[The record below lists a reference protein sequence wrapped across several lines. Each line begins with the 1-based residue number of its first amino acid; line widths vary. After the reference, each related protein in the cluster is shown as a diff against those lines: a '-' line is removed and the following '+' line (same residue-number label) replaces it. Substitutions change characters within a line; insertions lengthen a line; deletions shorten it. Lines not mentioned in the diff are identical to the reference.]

1 MHVLVLFASA
11 PGPSLWFSV
20 YKQVCEARTFSRP
33 FPRRVAAMKY
43 FPWGP
48 DEWQAQHTV
57 AAGTAVASQRR
68 QEEVQ
73 PDVDMELAVARTNA
87 NINAGRVILSSPGEQ
102 SVVQGGTRQRWGR
115 FTAGNVRRP
124 GLCLHMPF
132 SYGHPMLNGRRCV
145 PERVVWSRPIE
156 IGSGP
161 GYSPEEKRIRTHNLW
176 ALQNEGACSP
186 SAQWEGISAPPN
198 DSKSFYSSLRGAG
211 GIAALN
217 TFSKPISRTRLELF
231 GRIGILAC
239 SHTHASSSR
248 CSWENYGNDWE
259 DEDNGLFGNMLTNA
273 EVEACGKDKR
283 SLSLCSSSTS
293 STSSFDS
300 SSSTVL
306 AASYTQSNLPSPPSS
321 PSFLPHRS
329 STNFLRSMQAA
340 ASEFECNF
348 KS

>member
-1 MHVLVLFASA
+1 MNSRQQPSVLLHSED
-11 PGPSLWFSV
+11 
-20 YKQVCEARTFSRP
+20 Q
-33 FPRRVAAMKY
+33 Y
-43 FPWGP
+43 FPPCNGWGP
-48 DEWQAQHTV
+48 DEWPAQHTI
-57 AAGTAVASQRR
+57 AAGMAVASQRR

-73 PDVDMELAVARTNA
+73 PDVEMELAVARTNA
-87 NINAGRVILSSPGEQ
+87 NINAGRVILSSPGEK
-102 SVVQGGTRQRWGR
+102 SDVQGGTSKRWGR
-115 FTAGNVRRP
+115 FKAGNVRRP
-124 GLCLHMPF
+124 GVCLHMPF

-176 ALQNEGACSP
+176 ALQREGACSP
-186 SAQWEGISAPPN
+186 SAQREGISAPPN
-198 DSKSFYSSLRGAG
+198 DSKSLCSSLRGAG

-259 DEDNGLFGNMLTNA
+259 DEDNGLFGNMMPNA

-283 SLSLCSSSTS
+283 SLSLHSS

-306 AASYTQSNLPSPPSS
+306 AASHTQSNLPSPPSS
-321 PSFLPHRS
+321 PGSVCSPSSFEDS
-329 STNFLRSMQAA
+329 SWEPERGLNASDFDFEGAENSMLK
-340 ASEFECNF
+340 FMVGYV
-348 KS
+348 